1 MKIACQ
7 RKELIVASKEKI
19 RGSLVERYGTYY
31 AVISLKDEN
40 GKRKQKW
47 IPTGYKI
54 KGNKKKATDFLNA
67 KIREYEDMN
76 LKFYSDITVAE
87 YFTLWLS
94 RIKNEVRANTYRTY
108 HGNMTNHII
117 PYFQSKKIKLQELS
131 KGDVT
136 DYFSYISEHTD
147 LSSTSLKHHKQNIS
161 KALADAVD
169 KEYISFNVATGA
181 KIPMQNKKVDFEVKF
196 LNNSQLSDLR
206 ELFKNTTIALPVTL
220 CSIYGMRRSE
230 VLGLKW
236 RNIDFESGKIYIKE
250 TLQQSTKEI
259 SGDSNFTAPTKT
271 NSSERAL
278 PITEKARKLL
288 IEQRKTQLEN
298 QELLCDHYF
307 DDNYVCTFADGKVIS
322 PNYLSKNFHKI
333 LSKSDLPQI
342 RLHDLRHSVASN
354 LLGMGFSVV
363 QVAEWLGHSD
373 SRITLEY
380 YAHAD
385 VTSKMAIG
393 NALDR
398 LV

>member
-1 MKIACQ
+1 M
-7 RKELIVASKEKI
+7 ASKEKI
-19 RGSLVERYGTYY
+19 RGSLTEKYGTFY

-47 IPTGYKI
+47 IPTGFKI

-67 KIREYEDMN
+67 KIREYEDKN
-76 LKFYSDITVAE
+76 LRFYSDITVSE
-87 YFTLWLS
+87 YFILWLAK
-94 RIKNEVRANTYRTY
+94 IKNEVRANTYRTY
-108 HGNMTNHII
+108 QGNMLNHIV

-131 KGDVT
+131 RGDIN
-136 DYFSYISEHTD
+136 DYFCYVSKHTE

-169 KEYISFNVATGA
+169 KEYISANPATGV
-181 KIPMQNKKVDFEVKF
+181 KIPAQPKKADFEIKF
-196 LNNSQLSDLR
+196 LNNTQLTELR
-206 ELFKNTTIALPVTL
+206 ELFKDTNIALPVIL
-220 CSIYGMRRSE
+220 CSIYGLRRSE

-236 RNIDFESGKIYIKE
+236 CNIDFESGKIYIRE
-250 TLQQSTKEI
+250 TLQQSTKKI
-259 SGDSNFTAPTKT
+259 SGESNFTAATKT
-271 NSSERAL
+271 GSSERAL
-278 PITEKARKLL
+278 PITEMARKLL
-288 IEQRKTQLEN
+288 IKQQKIQQAN
-298 QELLCDHYF
+298 KELLDNSYIN
-307 DDNYVCTFADGKVIS
+307 DNYVCTFGNGKVIS

-333 LSKSDLPQI
+333 LSTSDLPQI

-385 VTSKMAIG
+385 ITSKVAIG
-393 NALDR
+393 NALDSIA
-398 LV
+398 

>member
-1 MKIACQ
+1 MKIACH

-94 RIKNEVRANTYRTY
+94 
-108 HGNMTNHII
+108 
-117 PYFQSKKIKLQELS
+117 QSMKIKLQELS
-131 KGDVT
+131 KGVVT
-136 DYFSYISEHTD
+136 DYFSYISERTD
-147 LSSTSLKHHKQNIS
+147 LASTSLKHHKQNIS